1 MKITKRRLKS
11 IIREEYSRLK
21 KRGLIRESRSNN
33 PVINW
38 IDKMMAG
45 GGYGPGDVESL
56 GMQLAQ
62 AFSADALFEA
72 EEIAEYQGDDMYY
85 AIIEEALMHM

>member
-1 MKITKRRLKS
+1 MKITKRQLKR

-38 IDKMMAG
+38 IDEMMAG
-45 GGYGPGDVESL
+45 GGYGPDDVESL
-56 GMQLAQ
+56 GMQLAR
-62 AFSADALFEA
+62 AFPVDALFEA
-72 EEIAEYQGDDMYY
+72 EEIAEYQGSDMYY

>member
-1 MKITKRRLKS
+1 MVL
-11 IIREEYSRLK
+11 L
-21 KRGLIRESRSNN
+21 ESRSNN

>member
-1 MKITKRRLKS
+1 
-11 IIREEYSRLK
+11 
-21 KRGLIRESRSNN
+21 
-33 PVINW
+33 
-38 IDKMMAG
+38 MMAG

>member
-1 MKITKRRLKS
+1 MKITKRQLKR
-11 IIREEYSRLK
+11 IIREEYSILK
-21 KRGLIRESRSNN
+21 KRGLIRESRSSN

>member
-1 MKITKRRLKS
+1 MRITKRQLKS

-21 KRGLIRESRSNN
+21 KRGLIRESRSSN